1 MKTKEFIERVEELGL
16 VVQTNPKGTF
26 VRKDDD
32 TTCVLVDE
40 TYAYSFD
47 TFHCSYDYLEDS
59 VKRKLFKLLVE
70 YASTLLEEREEQ
82 EKKYYIKLP
91 HIEKGFNFLIFFE
104 DSDEWLV
111 DYKGNFVEGQS
122 QFTLKELPIWVHEM
136 LADGHLVKEEVE

>member
-1 MKTKEFIERVEELGL
+1 MKCQKKK
-16 VVQTNPKGTF
+16 QN
-26 VRKDDD
+26 
-32 TTCVLVDE
+32 
-40 TYAYSFD
+40 S
-47 TFHCSYDYLEDS
+47 
-59 VKRKLFKLLVE
+59 LFKLLVE
-70 YASTLLEEREEQ
+70 YASTPLEEREE